1 MADRIDGLKQTMPGV
16 PIEWVE
22 RLLDSDNT
30 TDQIISDGL
39 LPGVTDAQINLSG
52 QVGTP
57 TINSSS
63 LLTDAIHSAGVITGG
78 GINNNGDGT
87 IDVAAGSGLIRSAD
101 DDLAPLLVF
110 DWTLQEDV
118 VLNNNELNY
127 IYWTY
132 NGGTPLLVVSL
143 TPHTDHN
150 RNVSIGTVQ
159 RDDTSLHPTES
170 REDVGNAIHR
180 LNTRLYATDG
190 LTYASGALV
199 GEVAPR
205 NVSVTSGVFFL
216 GLNEVVTS
224 AFDSS
229 GPDNLITFY
238 RAVTPGEWVVNT
250 AANQVSNVNYDD
262 GSGTLGGL
270 GSNQYGVHW
279 IYVGVDDDVYVVYGR
294 VNGNLLSAQAEQPY
308 ADLPGHLIIGH
319 ATLAGKFIVQE
330 GTANAIS
337 VETAFTTEFAATGV
351 TAHDD
356 LTGLAN
362 DDHTQYLTEARHD
375 TFLAA
380 KTLLDFGGIEIVVVT
395 ADPNAT
401 ITSPKGSLALD
412 KTNATMWQNTDGGTT
427 WASR

>member
-1 MADRIDGLKQTMPGV
+1 MPGV

-22 RLLDSDNT
+22 RLLESDDT
-30 TDQIISDGL
+30 TDQIVGDGL
-39 LPGVTDAQINLSG
+39 LPGVTDDQIGLSG

-78 GINNNGDGT
+78 GITNNGDGT
-87 IDVAAGSGLIRSAD
+87 IDIAAGSGLIRATD

-110 DWTLQEDV
+110 EWTLQTDV
-118 VLNNNELNY
+118 VLTNHELNF
-127 IYWTY
+127 IYWSY
-132 NGGTPLLVVSL
+132 NGGTPLLNIAL
-143 TPHTDHN
+143 TDHTDHN
-150 RNVSIGTVQ
+150 TEVSIGTVR

-180 LNTRLYATDG
+180 LNTRLYATAG

-205 NVSVTSGVFFL
+205 NISVTPGVFFL
-216 GLNEVVTS
+216 GLNEVLTTV
-224 AFDSS
+224 FDSS

-238 RAVTPGEWVVNT
+238 RDSPSGWVVND

-262 GSGTLGGL
+262 GSGTLALL
-270 GSNQYGVHW
+270 GTNQYGVHW
-279 IYVGVDDDVYVVYGR
+279 IYVGVDDDVYSIYGR
-294 VNGNLLSAQAEQPY
+294 TSGNLASAQDEQPY
-308 ADLPGHLIIGH
+308 ADLPSHLVGGH
-319 ATLAGKFIVQE
+319 AALAGKVIVQE

-337 VETAFTTEFAATGV
+337 VETTFATEFAATGV

-356 LTGLAN
+356 LTGLAG

-380 KTLLDFGGIEIVVVT
+380 KTLIAFGGIEIVVVT
-395 ADPNAT
+395 QNPNSTLTA
-401 ITSPKGSLALD
+401 PKGSLAID
-412 KTNATMWQNTDGGTT
+412 KTNATLWQNTDGAQT
-427 WASR
+427 WSSR